1 MPNLMTHKYF
11 ARDVLKKRNEKVNEK
26 IREY

>member
-11 ARDVLKKRNEKVNEK
+11 ARVVLKQCNEKVNEK